1 MGTVKKTLG
10 LRNPDKKLIAAFVPS
25 RMKNKV
31 EREANRLGLNV
42 SEFLRRIIDEH
53 IPDEPPRRIRRR

>member
-1 MGTVKKTLG
+1 
-10 LRNPDKKLIAAFVPS
+10 
-25 RMKNKV
+25 MKNKV

-53 IPDEPPRRIRRR
+53 IPDEPTRGKRRR

>member
-1 MGTVKKTLG
+1 VKKNVG
-10 LRNPDKKLIAAFVPS
+10 PRNPDKKLIAAFVPS

-53 IPDEPPRRIRRR
+53 IPDEPTRGKRRR